1 MQISPSDPNWGMRS
15 GFIPATCWTLI
26 DPVPSGFCIIRWS
39 HSYHSPILGYKKT
52 PWVWVNQVSFL
63 IPPWSPILI
72 AKSLFLDTSTL
83 VYHIEKPM
91 RFKGILSTN
100 SRFQRQTCVRFGR
113 ALGDETPWD
122 FAPKRCWIYQ
132 YFSRSLKVFFLRLDI
147 GTQFKR
153 RGTAELESFDCSSY
167 RYPNL
172 SHVIR
177 GWRFITE
184 RSFENQVRGFDTY
197 LT

>member
-1 MQISPSDPNWGMRS
+1 MSDLVQILDPQTKCFYRLSRQTAVYKVVLKPQLTVSYSNWENNITNQKMQANSDKHVVYKLMQISPSDPNWGMRS

-113 ALGDETPWD
+113 ALGDETP
-122 FAPKRCWIYQ
+122 
-132 YFSRSLKVFFLRLDI
+132 
-147 GTQFKR
+147 
-153 RGTAELESFDCSSY
+153 
-167 RYPNL
+167 
-172 SHVIR
+172 
-177 GWRFITE
+177 
-184 RSFENQVRGFDTY
+184 
-197 LT
+197 